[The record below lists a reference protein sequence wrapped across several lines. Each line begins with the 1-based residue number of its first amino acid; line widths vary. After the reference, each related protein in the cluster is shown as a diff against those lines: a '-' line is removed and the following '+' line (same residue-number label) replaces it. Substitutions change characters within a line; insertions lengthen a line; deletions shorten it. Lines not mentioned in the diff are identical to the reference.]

1 MAGRFGR
8 FTPRLPSNLP
18 VGALIGGAGA
28 LAALGG
34 AAYTTYHSVRAACRG
49 ARRARH
55 RAAGGAAPDPSAHS
69 SPTPSPTPIRRAQV
83 FSVQPGERAIV
94 FNRLV
99 GVRKEVFS
107 EGTHLVVP
115 YFEWPI
121 VFDVRTRPRAIKS
134 QTGTR
139 DLQMVDIGLR
149 VLTRPEP
156 SKLPEIY
163 RKIGLDYDDKILPSI
178 VNEVLKQ
185 VIAQFNATALL
196 TQREQVSSRIRANL
210 QERAREFHIVL
221 EDVSITDLKFGRE
234 FEKAV
239 ESKQVAQQDA
249 ERARFI
255 VEKALQD
262 KKSIV
267 IRAEGEARSAEL
279 IGRAIQN
286 SPGFVQLRRIEA
298 AKNIAASIAQGSNAV
313 YLNSDALLLN
323 PAASSEGNV
332 GAERSETSQ
341 DKNQASRGWTLFSG
355 GSSQAGSTGAPAER

>member
-1 MAGRFGR
+1 MARFGMQM
-8 FTPRLPSNLP
+8 PRLPSNLP
-18 VGALIGGAGA
+18 IGALVGGAGA
-28 LAALGG
+28 LAALSG
-34 AAYTTYHSVRAACRG
+34 AAYTTYQS
-49 ARRARH
+49 
-55 RAAGGAAPDPSAHS
+55 
-69 SPTPSPTPIRRAQV
+69 V

-99 GVRKEVFS
+99 GIRTDIYS
-107 EGTHLVVP
+107 EGTHLVIP

-121 VFDVRTRPRAIKS
+121 VMDVRTRPRAIKS

-149 VLTRPEP
+149 VLTRPDP
-156 SKLPEIY
+156 AKLPEIY
-163 RKIGLDYDDKILPSI
+163 RKIGPDYDDKILPSI

-210 QERAREFHIVL
+210 QERAKEFHIVL

-286 SPGFVQLRRIEA
+286 NPGFVQLRRIEA
-298 AKNIAASIAQGSNAV
+298 ARSIATSVANGSNAV

-323 PAASSEGNV
+323 PAAGTAGNV
-332 GAERSETSQ
+332 SAAQPAPEQQQATSSWWGA
-341 DKNQASRGWTLFSG
+341 A
-355 GSSQAGSTGAPAER
+355 APAASSGAAAR

>member
-1 MAGRFGR
+1 MANRYGVQL
-8 FTPRLPSNLP
+8 PRMPSNLP
-18 VGALIGGAGA
+18 FGALVGGAGA

-34 AAYTTYHSVRAACRG
+34 AAYTTYSSVRASSPLRSASASSPACALGGG
-49 ARRARH
+49 ARSQWRPAA
-55 RAAGGAAPDPSAHS
+55 RAAPHPSPRVPARAHS
-69 SPTPSPTPIRRAQV
+69 PAPLAARAQV

-99 GVRKEVFS
+99 GVRKDIYS
-107 EGTHLVVP
+107 EGTHLVIP

-163 RKIGLDYDDKILPSI
+163 RKIGPDYDDKILPSI

-210 QERAREFHIVL
+210 QERAKEFHIVL

-286 SPGFVQLRRIEA
+286 NPGFVQLRRIDA
-298 AKNIAASIAQGSNAV
+298 AKAVATSIAESQNAV
-313 YLNSDALLLN
+313 YLPAEALMLN
-323 PAASSEGNV
+323 LAELGNK
-332 GAERSETSQ
+332 GAEA
-341 DKNQASRGWTLFSG
+341 KK
-355 GSSQAGSTGAPAER
+355 